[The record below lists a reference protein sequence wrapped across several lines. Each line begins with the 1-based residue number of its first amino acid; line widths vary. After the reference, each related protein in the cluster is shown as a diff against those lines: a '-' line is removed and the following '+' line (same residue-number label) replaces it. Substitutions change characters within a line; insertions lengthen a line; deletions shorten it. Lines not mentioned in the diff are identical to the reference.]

1 MKFNRPLYYCTECK
15 LVVPTL
21 DRLLFIEDNSS
32 KGFCS
37 EACIEDFYL
46 PIIKHFEVLESR
58 IRIRLNIEN
67 EKITFN
73 IDEKKMVDEVL
84 GSPSEV
90 LTLRNELNE
99 EIFTYIKHFENFSS
113 IVICTVYKGEGS
125 FIFLSTQTKSREFL
139 RELRDGNKSSSEALP
154 PSGSDE
160 FNMDEEDFNFMQ
172 LLEFKKS
179 KLLAELLAQR
189 KDSDISF
196 ENFNEYE
203 FCFQE
208 CLDSP
213 DEIFDFKDNE
223 GDSFFV
229 YIKSFIKDSSDFFYI
244 ISCLKRK
251 GSEEDDSVSV
261 FPVLAFPTN
270 DVDLYSSW
278 RTGKKI
284 AGHIKN

>member
-1 MKFNRPLYYCTECK
+1 MKFNQPLYYCSECK
-15 LVVPTL
+15 LVVSAL
-21 DRLLFIEDNSS
+21 DKLLFIEDNSN

-46 PIIKHFEVLESR
+46 PIIKHYEVLESR
-58 IRIRLNIEN
+58 IRSRLNIEN
-67 EKITFN
+67 ETIALPM
-73 IDEKKMVDEVL
+73 DEKKMVDEVL

-90 LTLRNELNE
+90 LSIRNELNE

-113 IVICTVYKGEGS
+113 IVVCTVYKGEGS
-125 FIFLSTQTKSREFL
+125 FIFLSTQTRSREFL
-139 RELRDGNKSSSEALP
+139 RELRDGNKSGSEPLGA
-154 PSGSDE
+154 SGSDE
-160 FNMDEEDFNFMQ
+160 FNMNEEDFNFMQ
-172 LLEFKKS
+172 LLELKKS
-179 KLLAELLAQR
+179 KLLADLLARR

-223 GDSFFV
+223 GDGFFV

-251 GSEEDDSVSV
+251 SREEDDSVSV

-270 DVDLYSSW
+270 DVELYSSW
-278 RTGKKI
+278 RSGKKI
-284 AGHIKN
+284 AGQIKN